1 MKNLEDTGCN
11 FKDDIKKKLLFE
23 LINYLKNTKYSNF
36 VEIFTNCE
44 DINKYGQYQIKNFL
58 IIYGSIFLY
67 LFNNKKESQNIVTQ
81 PRLDQYV
88 YKDETIKQSE
98 GNILNRM
105 REKDIDN
112 EFGENYYSKIL
123 LLSRRLQNTDV
134 KKRIYEI
141 NNEDYRKKKILI
153 NRLKYL
159 IYFILCSIA
168 LGLCIVMKIIS
179 VKTFAISFG
188 IVLIVILYTFI
199 TSEKFIKAYGSES
212 EKIAKELVKGYFDVF
227 PYKCPD
233 NCSKK

>member
-1 MKNLEDTGCN
+1 MKNPEDMGCD
-11 FKDDIKKKLLFE
+11 FTDIKKTLLLE
-23 LINYLKNTKYSNF
+23 LINYLKNTIYSSF
-36 VEIFTNCE
+36 VDNFTNCE
-44 DINKYGQYQIKNFL
+44 DINKYNENQIKNFL

-81 PRLDQYV
+81 LQMSHSV
-88 YKDETIKQSE
+88 YTDREEMPNIQEK
-98 GNILNRM
+98 NILNIM
-105 REKDIDN
+105 KDKSI
-112 EFGENYYSKIL
+112 GENYYSKIL

-159 IYFILCSIA
+159 IYFILCSIV

-199 TSEKFIKAYGSES
+199 TSEKFIKEYGSES
-212 EKIAKELVKGYFDVF
+212 EKIAKGLVKGYFDVF

>member
-1 MKNLEDTGCN
+1 MKNLEGMGCN
-11 FKDDIKKKLLFE
+11 FTDIKKTLLME
-23 LINYLKNTKYSNF
+23 LIDYLKNTTLSTY
-36 VEIFTNCE
+36 VDHFTNCE
-44 DINKYGQYQIKNFL
+44 DINNYDENQIKSFL
-58 IIYGSIFLY
+58 ILYGSIFLS
-67 LFNNKKESQNIVTQ
+67 LINNKELQNIVTQ
-81 PRLDQYV
+81 PHLDNSIY
-88 YKDETIKQSE
+88 TE
-98 GNILNRM
+98 GTSNRKINILNIM
-105 REKDIDN
+105 KGKNN
-112 EFGENYYSKIL
+112 EIGENYYSKIL
-123 LLSRRLQNTDV
+123 LLSRHLQNTDV

-212 EKIAKELVKGYFDVF
+212 EKIAKGLVKGYFDVF